1 MDELLSMDVLV
12 ASGCNRQ
19 TLGIS
24 PFNGGGAGYYLFGQK
39 YILNLKLLK

>member
-12 ASGCNRQ
+12 ASGWNQQ

-24 PFNGGGAGYYLFGQK
+24 PFIAGLAIIYLAKNLYYKINF
-39 YILNLKLLK
+39 LK